1 MDKDVGLDLNE
12 GKPYFIVVSLSSR
25 GTLFV
30 SLSIFN
36 AHSFALILYFFSK
49 K

>member
-1 MDKDVGLDLNE
+1 MAVNG
-12 GKPYFIVVSLSSR
+12 GKAYFIVVSLSSR

-30 SLSIFN
+30 SPSIFN
-36 AHSFALILYFFSK
+36 AHSFAVTFYVFPK